1 MYRFLVYTTVFS
13 VFFPL
18 ACKKNN
24 SIPDESSLQI
34 SLATACGWCAPGD
47 SLKLNRQDARY
58 LYFPSS
64 CSEEHETFD
73 MSTNGEDW
81 EQLVSL
87 LDIEKFDALDL
98 NYCNVC
104 SDGCD
109 IRATVKQGNYSH
121 SISYGSSD
129 NEAVASIRPFLKKL
143 EAIKVGYASDRTAP
157 LDERKD

>member
-1 MYRFLVYTTVFS
+1 MFRFLLYMTVLILFFS
-13 VFFPL
+13 L

-24 SIPDESSLQI
+24 AVMDESSLQI

-47 SLKLNRQDARY
+47 SLQLNRQDARY

-64 CSEEHETFD
+64 CSASHQRFD
-73 MSTNGEDW
+73 GSTNEADW
-81 EQLVSL
+81 KQLVAL
-87 LDIEKFDALDL
+87 LDLEKFDALDL
-98 NYCNVC
+98 NYCNIC

-143 EAIKVGYASDRTAP
+143 EAIKAGYASDRKAA
-157 LDERKD
+157 LDENNN